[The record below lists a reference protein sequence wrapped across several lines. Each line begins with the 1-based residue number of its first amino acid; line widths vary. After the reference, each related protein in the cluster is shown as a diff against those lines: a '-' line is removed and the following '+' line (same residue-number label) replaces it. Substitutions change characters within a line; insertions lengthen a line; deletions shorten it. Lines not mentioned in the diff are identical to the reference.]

1 MRKNMLLGLWSI
13 TLIGLLAACSGQGFS
28 ASSRPATP
36 VVLTRTPPRQPLL
49 PLIGTYTTTLT
60 PGDIVAFTSGASF
73 TLTTKGYKVALAAST
88 WVLRFSNDGSITAL
102 SGQYGPAAT
111 YVILGQYAVSQQRL
125 RVKLDAKCSEFYGP
139 DATSA
144 LYTWHLQGQTLTFTL
159 AGQDLCPAREL
170 LLTRHPWL
178 KQI

>member
-1 MRKNMLLGLWSI
+1 MRKNMLLGMWSI
-13 TLIGLLAACSGQGFS
+13 TLIGLLAACNGQGFS

-36 VVLTRTPPRQPLL
+36 VVLTRTPPRQSLL

-60 PGDIVAFTSGASF
+60 LGDIAAFTSGASF
-73 TLTTKGYKVALAAST
+73 TLTTKGYKVALAASM
-88 WVLRFSNDGSITAL
+88 WVLRFNNDGSITAL
-102 SGQYGPAAT
+102 SGHYAPAAT
-111 YVILGQYAVSQQRL
+111 YVILGQYTVIQQRL
-125 RVKLDAKCSEFYGP
+125 TVKLAAKCSDFYGH

-144 LYTWHLQGQTLTFTL
+144 LYTWRLQRQMLTFTL
-159 AGQDLCPAREL
+159 EGQDLCPAREL